1 MLEIIAEN
9 AQGTQLKFSEHTEYA
24 VTKVTGINPPNANIN
39 TSELATMDG
48 SIFNS
53 AFLQN
58 RNIVLTIYPQ
68 NDIESARIYLYGFFR
83 TKKYIKLYF
92 KNGAR
97 NVWIDG
103 RVESIAVDPYSD
115 KENLQISVICP
126 NPWLKDVTATETTL
140 SGSTTVKNNSDDE
153 VGLVATVTV
162 TGAAQGFTLANATN
176 GQSFTVDYT
185 FQSGDVLTL
194 NTRRGEKRVS
204 LLRSGNTVNLL
215 NYIDLGS
222 KWVSL
227 EIGNNSLSF
236 TATSGAGNMSCK
248 VAVQTIY
255 EGM

>member
-9 AQGTQLKFSEHTEYA
+9 AQGTQLKFAEHSEYA
-24 VTKVTGINPPNANIN
+24 VTSVTGINPPNANIN

-48 SIFNS
+48 SVFNS

-58 RNIVLTIYPQ
+58 RNIVLTVYP
-68 NDIESARIYLYGFFR
+68 NGNIESARLYLYNFFR
-83 TKKYIKLYF
+83 TKKYVKLYF
-92 KNGAR
+92 KNGTR
-97 NVWIDG
+97 NVWTEG

-126 NPWLKDVTATETTL
+126 NPWLKDVTATEVTL
-140 SGSTTVKNNSDDE
+140 SGATTVQNKSDDE
-153 VGLVATVTV
+153 VGIVATVTI
-162 TGAAQGFTLANATN
+162 TGAAQGFTLTNATN

-185 FQSGDVLTL
+185 FQSGDKLTL

-204 LLRSGNTVNLL
+204 LLRSGSTINLL

-227 EIGNNSLSF
+227 EIGNNTLSF
-236 TATSGAGNMSCK
+236 TADSGAGNMSCK
-248 VAVQTIY
+248 VSVETVY